1 MDLQPN
7 INVGTLGSV
16 SHGKTT
22 LVRRITNSST
32 MRSKKEI
39 QHNMTIK
46 LGYANAKLFYCD
58 WCNEYESHPS
68 ETTIAVCQGCG
79 KTLVLRKHV
88 SFVDCPGHK
97 SYMSNMLNG
106 MAVMNAA
113 VLVIAANDTIPQ
125 SQTLEHIQ
133 AIKVMEMT
141 PDNLIV
147 CLNKIDLIEK
157 SRACEQYLATRKLLQ
172 KELGFIPDIIP
183 ISAQYN
189 VGVNGIF
196 DFICGL
202 HNPDT
207 SDAPLSMIIT
217 RSFDINKPGCEIQDL
232 QGGVVGGTIT
242 QGSLNI
248 GDIVKI
254 YPGIQLASGEYL
266 TITSK
271 VISIQSEKNKLTHAT
286 CGELVGINLDID
298 PTLTKDDRLVGNTL
312 ISDEQNINTGKLVD
326 TLTITY
332 HPLNKKSS
340 LRKIKSLVAYVGANR
355 VTGNIVSQQKNICI
369 NMQKKVYVYPNQKIT
384 IVAKGT
390 RDDKPRIYGWGI
402 IASPIK

>member
-1 MDLQPN
+1 MNLQPTIN
-7 INVGTLGSV
+7 IGTLGSV

-58 WCNEYESHPS
+58 WCSTYESHPS
-68 ETTIAVCQGCG
+68 DTTDIACQGCN
-79 KTLVLRKHV
+79 KVLTLKKHV

-106 MAVMNAA
+106 TSVMNAGI
-113 VLVIAANDTIPQ
+113 LVIAANDTIPQ

-141 PDNLIV
+141 PNNLIV

-157 SRACEQYLATRKLLQ
+157 SKAGEQYLATRALLE
-172 KELGFIPDIIP
+172 KELGFVPDIIP

-189 VGVNGIF
+189 VGVDKIF

-202 HNPDT
+202 PDPDT
-207 SDAPLSMIIT
+207 IDAPLSMIIT

-248 GDIVKI
+248 GDTVKI
-254 YPGIQLASGEYL
+254 YPGIQMTSGEYL

-286 CGELVGINLDID
+286 RGGLVGVNLDID

-312 ISDEQNINTGKLVD
+312 TSGEKNINIGKLVD
-326 TLTITY
+326 TFTITY

-340 LRKIKSLVAYVGANR
+340 LRKIKNMVIYIGANR
-355 VTGNIVSQQKNICI
+355 VVATQQKHQDTHVSI
-369 NMQKKVYVYPNQKIT
+369 NTQKKVYVYPNQKIT

-390 RDDKPRIYGWGI
+390 RDAKPRIYGWGI
-402 IASPIK
+402 SSNN